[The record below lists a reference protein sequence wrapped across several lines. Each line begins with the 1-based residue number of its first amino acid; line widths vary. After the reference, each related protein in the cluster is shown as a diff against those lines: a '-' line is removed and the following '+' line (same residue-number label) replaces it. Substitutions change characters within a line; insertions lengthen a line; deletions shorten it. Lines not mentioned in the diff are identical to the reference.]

1 MKMGVFSMPFS
12 NNLGFGRI
20 WKVFTRN
27 YKVHS
32 ENMVLPSQFPSNI
45 IRIVTNERKNQHITQ
60 VRFKCHDFQIVFYLS
75 DDIDNDN
82 VMLLPYLIVHTSPM
96 NHNVVPIS
104 ILLIQKG
111 PCPKNTFGSHNHLIL
126 NGDCCESIVIT
137 KGSQMVV
144 DSPKVTTLAIALVA
158 NKTFLNH
165 ELFGFG
171 ESTKQR
177 CKGHIS
183 MG

>member
-1 MKMGVFSMPFS
+1 MPFS

-20 WKVFTRN
+20 WKVFTGN

-32 ENMVLPSQFPSNI
+32 ENIVSPSQFPSNI
-45 IRIVTNERKNQHITQ
+45 IRIVTNERKKQHITQ

-75 DDIDNDN
+75 DDIDYDIDNDN
-82 VMLLPYLIVHTSPM
+82 VMLLPYLIVHTSPI
-96 NHNVVPIS
+96 NHNVIPIS

-111 PCPKNTFGSHNHLIL
+111 PCFKNTFGSHNHFIL

-137 KGSQMVV
+137 KGSQKVV
-144 DSPKVTTLAIALVA
+144 NSPKVTTLAITLVA

-171 ESTKQR
+171 ESTKQS